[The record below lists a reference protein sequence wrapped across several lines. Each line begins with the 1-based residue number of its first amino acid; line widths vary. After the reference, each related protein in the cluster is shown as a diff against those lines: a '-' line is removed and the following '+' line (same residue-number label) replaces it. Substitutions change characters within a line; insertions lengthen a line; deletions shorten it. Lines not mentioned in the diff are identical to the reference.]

1 MPTENTIR
9 KSRMDYID
17 IYRAFGIILMVMGHI
32 GFGGKF
38 DKFIHAFHMPM
49 FFFISGFF
57 YKEKCIDIKKY
68 AVDKAKKLL
77 TPYFVFGGGYCFL
90 WCLNSGF
97 SAEPW
102 MHLLLIN
109 TTGIPIV
116 GAIWFLTA
124 LFFTDVIYIF
134 LAKYNIKWII
144 LFLVAAGSYADQ
156 VLTNPL
162 PWALSAAFVG
172 LGLYWIGNETAKN
185 QDILKAVLN
194 MPLLLCIIL
203 GILEAKLI
211 LFNGYINMREG
222 TYAFVPLFWV
232 NAILSIFTGIS
243 VSKKVENAI
252 RGTIMASWLISIGRE
267 SIVYLCCN
275 QLVIKVVT
283 AIFGHFMAFSAV
295 GNGIVL
301 VVSMM
306 VLYMLSVLL
315 TKTKLK
321 IIVGK

>member
-1 MPTENTIR
+1 
-9 KSRMDYID
+9 
-17 IYRAFGIILMVMGHI
+17 
-32 GFGGKF
+32 
-38 DKFIHAFHMPM
+38 
-49 FFFISGFF
+49 
-57 YKEKCIDIKKY
+57 
-68 AVDKAKKLL
+68 
-77 TPYFVFGGGYCFL
+77 
-90 WCLNSGF
+90 
-97 SAEPW
+97 

-185 QDILKAVLN
+185 QDKLKAVLN

-252 RGTIMASWLISIGRE
+252 RGTIMASWLISIGRK

-321 IIVGK
+321 IIVSK

>member
-1 MPTENTIR
+1 M
-9 KSRMDYID
+9 
-17 IYRAFGIILMVMGHI
+17 
-32 GFGGKF
+32 
-38 DKFIHAFHMPM
+38 
-49 FFFISGFF
+49 
-57 YKEKCIDIKKY
+57 
-68 AVDKAKKLL
+68 
-77 TPYFVFGGGYCFL
+77 
-90 WCLNSGF
+90 
-97 SAEPW
+97 
-102 MHLLLIN
+102 LIN

-185 QDILKAVLN
+185 QDKLKAVLN

-232 NAILSIFTGIS
+232 NATVGQDDVGSIPVEPAFLLVYAAEGNGQIFRIATLGSAVQILADGKQF
-243 VSKKVENAI
+243 
-252 RGTIMASWLISIGRE
+252 MADNSQRE
-267 SIVYLCCN
+267 SARWQEALDMLIMWGWVKSVGRKGEVYE
-275 QLVIKVVT
+275 VT
-283 AIFGHFMAFSAV
+283 GT
-295 GNGIVL
+295 G
-301 VVSMM
+301 
-306 VLYMLSVLL
+306 Y
-315 TKTKLK
+315 TKADWLK
-321 IIVGK
+321 DGMCIDTSKEPLEELKQFEV

>member
-1 MPTENTIR
+1 
-9 KSRMDYID
+9 
-17 IYRAFGIILMVMGHI
+17 
-32 GFGGKF
+32 
-38 DKFIHAFHMPM
+38 
-49 FFFISGFF
+49 
-57 YKEKCIDIKKY
+57 
-68 AVDKAKKLL
+68 
-77 TPYFVFGGGYCFL
+77 
-90 WCLNSGF
+90 
-97 SAEPW
+97 

-109 TTGIPIV
+109 ATGIPIA

-124 LFFTDVIYIF
+124 LFFTDVIYVF

-144 LFLVAAGSYADQ
+144 LLLVAAGSYSDQ
-156 VLTNPL
+156 VLPCPL

-185 QDILKAVLN
+185 QDKLKSVLN

-211 LFNGYINMREG
+211 LSNGYINMREG
-222 TYAFVPLFWV
+222 TYAFIPLFWV
-232 NAILSIFTGIS
+232 NAILSIFIGIS
-243 VSKKVENAI
+243 LSKKVENAI
-252 RGTIMASWLISIGRE
+252 KGTKVEGWLTSIGRE

-283 AIFGHFMAFSAV
+283 AVFGHFVAISED
-295 GNGIVL
+295 GNVIVL

-306 VLYMLSVLL
+306 ILYILSVLF

-321 IIVGK
+321 ILIGK

>member
-1 MPTENTIR
+1 
-9 KSRMDYID
+9 
-17 IYRAFGIILMVMGHI
+17 
-32 GFGGKF
+32 
-38 DKFIHAFHMPM
+38 
-49 FFFISGFF
+49 
-57 YKEKCIDIKKY
+57 
-68 AVDKAKKLL
+68 
-77 TPYFVFGGGYCFL
+77 
-90 WCLNSGF
+90 
-97 SAEPW
+97 

-124 LFFTDVIYIF
+124 LLFTDVIYIF

-144 LFLVAAGSYADQ
+144 LFLVVAGSYADQ
-156 VLTNPL
+156 VLPNSL

-172 LGLYWIGNETAKN
+172 LGLYWLGNETAKN
-185 QDILKAVLN
+185 QDKLKAVLN

-232 NAILSIFTGIS
+232 NAILSILIGIS

-283 AIFGHFMAFSAV
+283 AIFGHFMALSAV

>member
-1 MPTENTIR
+1 MSTGNVIR

-17 IYRAFGIILMVMGHI
+17 LYRAFGIILMVMGHI

-57 YKEKCIDIKKY
+57 YKEKNINIKKY
-68 AVDKAKKLL
+68 TVDKAKKLL
-77 TPYFVFGGGYCFL
+77 TPYFVFGGGCCFL

-109 TTGIPIV
+109 TTGIPV
-116 GAIWFLTA
+116 AGAIWFLTA
-124 LFFTDVIYIF
+124 LFFTDIIYVF
-134 LAKYNIKWII
+134 LAKYNMKWII
-144 LFLVAAGSYADQ
+144 LLLVAVGSYADQ
-156 VLTNPL
+156 VLPHPL

-185 QDILKAVLN
+185 QDKLKSILN
-194 MPLLLCIIL
+194 MPFLLYIIL

-211 LFNGYINMREG
+211 LLNGYINMRAG
-222 TYAFVPLFWV
+222 TYACVPLFWI
-232 NAILSIFTGIS
+232 NAILSIFIGIS
-243 VSKKVENAI
+243 LSKKVENAI
-252 RGTIMASWLISIGRE
+252 KGMKVEGWLTSIGRD

-283 AIFGHFMAFSAV
+283 TVFGRFMSISAG
-295 GNGIVL
+295 GNVIVL
-301 VVSMM
+301 VVSIMI
-306 VLYMLSVLL
+306 LYILSVLF

-321 IIVGK
+321 ILVGK